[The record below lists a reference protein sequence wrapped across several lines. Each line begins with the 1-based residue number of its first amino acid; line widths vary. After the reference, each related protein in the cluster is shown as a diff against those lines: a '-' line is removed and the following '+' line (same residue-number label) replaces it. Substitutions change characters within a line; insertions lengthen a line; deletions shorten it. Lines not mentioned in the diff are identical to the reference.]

1 MITKLNSKVT
11 PFGGITIIHK
21 QLVSMGIIQFIENEL
36 GKRKNNAQF
45 RYADIVLTRL
55 YTVLSGGSAAE
66 DVQYIT
72 ENTLQ
77 YLKKIN
83 IPSPDTILRADKELA
98 TASEFIGTTDGK
110 KNKININERL
120 NRFLIRSAIHFKQ
133 LKPHSENLVMDFDH
147 VFISTEK
154 YDATYSYKHKKGYFP
169 AVASINNIPVYVEG
183 RNGNCSVKT
192 GQLSTHK
199 RIWNLLQA
207 HKITP
212 ASVRMDAGSYM
223 KEVTD
228 FYHEQGV
235 KFFIR
240 ANQSETLLLKAFTDD
255 NWKSCTI
262 NHQNFEVTSFDYE
275 FGQYTH
281 RIIAYRYP
289 NKTGQISAFT
299 GDANNYLFIITNDRE
314 IDEKEAIVF
323 YNQRGNSERLFD
335 IQNNDF
341 NWKAMPHSFLEE
353 NTVYLILMAF
363 VHVVYKYLL
372 EIFSSVVEGLTKTS
386 RLKRFIFRLV
396 NIVAKFTKSGRRQII
411 HLATRNK
418 KLVLLMNSS

>member
-1 MITKLNSKVT
+1 MITQFNSKVT

-21 QLVSMGIIQFIENEL
+21 QLISKGAVQFIENEL
-36 GKRKNNAQF
+36 GKRKNNAQYS
-45 RYADIVLTRL
+45 YADIVLTRL
-55 YTVLSGGSAAE
+55 YTVFSGGSAAE

-72 ENTLQ
+72 ENTLRH
-77 YLKKIN
+77 LKKIN

-110 KNKININERL
+110 KNKININGRL
-120 NRFLIRSAIHFKQ
+120 NRFLIRSAVYFGQ
-133 LKPHSENLVMDFDH
+133 LKPGSQNLTLDFDH
-147 VFISTEK
+147 VFIPTEK

-192 GQLSTHK
+192 NQPSTHK
-199 RIWNLLQA
+199 RIMNLLQA
-207 HKITP
+207 HDIVP
-212 ASVRMDAGSYM
+212 ASVRMDAGSYI

-240 ANQSETLLLKAFTDD
+240 ANQSEALLFEASTAD

-262 NHQNFEVTSFDYE
+262 NHQNFEITSFDYE
-275 FGQYTH
+275 FGHYTH

-289 NKTGQISAFT
+289 NKTGQISALT

-314 IDEKEAIVF
+314 ISEKEAIIF
-323 YNQRGNSERLFD
+323 YNQRGDSERLFD
-335 IQNNDF
+335 IQNHDF

-372 EIFSSVVEGLTKTS
+372 EIFSGVVEGLSKTS

-396 NIVAKFTKSGRRQII
+396 NIVAKFTRSGRRQII

-418 KLVLLMNSS
+418 KLVIMMNSS

>member
-1 MITKLNSKVT
+1 MIKNNYSKVT

-21 QLVSMGIIQFIENEL
+21 QLVSKGIIQFIENEL
-36 GKRKNNAQF
+36 GSRNNNAQYS
-45 RYADIVLTRL
+45 YADIVLTRL

-66 DVQYIT
+66 DVNYIA

-77 YLKKIN
+77 YLKKIA
-83 IPSPDTILRADKELA
+83 IPSPDTILRSDKELS

-110 KNKININERL
+110 KNKININEKL
-120 NRFLIRSAIHFKQ
+120 NRFLIRSGIHFGQ
-133 LKPHSENLVMDFDH
+133 LKSDGENLVLDFDH
-147 VFISTEK
+147 VFIPTEK

-183 RNGNCSVKT
+183 RNGNCNVKT

-199 RIWNLLQA
+199 RIWDLL
-207 HKITP
+207 KTNNIIPT
-212 ASVRMDAGSYM
+212 SVRMDAGSYI

-228 FYHEQGV
+228 FYHEQGT

-240 ANQSETLLLKAFTDD
+240 ASQSDGLLFQASTDD

-262 NHQNFEVTSFDYE
+262 NYQNFETTSFDYA

-289 NKTGQISAFT
+289 NKTGQVSALT
-299 GDANNYLFIITNDRE
+299 GDAKNYLFIITNDRV
-314 IDEKEAIVF
+314 IDEKEAIEF
-323 YNQRGNSERLFD
+323 YNQRGDSERLFD

-341 NWKAMPHSFLEE
+341 NWKDMPHSFLEE

-372 EIFSSVVEGLTKTS
+372 EIFSGVVEGLTKTS

-396 NIVAKFTKSGRRQII
+396 NIVAKFTRSGRRQII
-411 HLATRNK
+411 HLTTKNK
-418 KLVLLMNSS
+418 RLVILMNSS

>member
-1 MITKLNSKVT
+1 MITLTNSKVT
-11 PFGGITIIHK
+11 PFGGITIIHE
-21 QLVSMGIIQFIENEL
+21 QLISRGTAQFIENEL
-36 GKRKNNAQF
+36 GKRRNNAQYS
-45 RYADIVLTRL
+45 YADIILTRL

-77 YLKKIN
+77 HLKKIN
-83 IPSPDTILRADKELA
+83 IPSPDTILRADKELS
-98 TASEFIGTTDGK
+98 TASEFIGITDGK
-110 KNKININERL
+110 KNKININEKL
-120 NRFLIRSAIHFKQ
+120 NRFLIRSAVYFGQ
-133 LKPHSENLVMDFDH
+133 LKPGRENLTLDFDH
-147 VFISTEK
+147 VFIPTEK

-192 GQLSTHK
+192 DQLSTHK

-212 ASVRMDAGSYM
+212 ASVRMDAGSYI

-240 ANQSETLLLKAFTDD
+240 ANQSETLLFEASTAD

-289 NKTGQISAFT
+289 NKTGQISALT
-299 GDANNYLFIITNDRE
+299 GDAKNYLFIITNDRE
-314 IDEKEAIVF
+314 IDEKEAIEF
-323 YNQRGNSERLFD
+323 YNQRGDSERLFD

-341 NWKAMPHSFLEE
+341 NWKVMPHSFLEE

-372 EIFSSVVEGLTKTS
+372 EIFSSVVEGLTQTS

-396 NIVAKFTKSGRRQII
+396 NIVAKFTRSGRRQII
-411 HLATRNK
+411 HLATKNK
-418 KLVLLMNSS
+418 KLLMLLNSS